1 MSYEIVKS
9 LKLNSRENT
18 VEYTAAANNVRDF
31 RGKLIFDKFKKQMSK
46 EEFEDFNFGFISG
59 ILDGVIHTSNQS
71 IKKRIG
77 LLYDL
82 DLISDDNKLKS
93 DNEAQDKIKAVWINK
108 WGKPNTYIVAD
119 LNNEY
124 FIKFNTCSIKVVS
137 KHSKM
142 KPTKFF
148 SKRQA
153 SEALGQLNKL
163 DASYYHI
170 KTI

>member
-9 LKLNSRENT
+9 LKLNRKENT
-18 VEYTAAANNVRDF
+18 VEYTVASNNVRDF
-31 RGKLIFDKFKKQMSK
+31 RDKLIFDKVKKQMSK

-82 DLISDDNKLKS
+82 DLINDNNELKS
-93 DNEAQDKIKAVWINK
+93 DGESQNKIKAVWIDK
-108 WGKPNTYIVAD
+108 WGKPNTYIIAD
-119 LNNEY
+119 LSGTY
-124 FIKFNTCSIKVVS
+124 SLKFNTYSIREVS
-137 KHSKM
+137 KSSTLN
-142 KPTKFF
+142 PTKFF
-148 SKRQA
+148 SKKQA
-153 SEALGQLNKL
+153 QKALSQLVDKNVNR
-163 DASYYHI
+163 YQI